1 MCLKDVSINSF
12 VVRLFVTLNI
22 KHLKVINTLV
32 KIEVLFVFFSLVI
45 KRASNRN
52 DYLINID
59 LQKLG
64 VNDKKASSNK
74 N

>member
-32 KIEVLFVFFSLVI
+32 KIEVLFVFFLWLS
-45 KRASNRN
+45 KE
-52 DYLINID
+52 
-59 LQKLG
+59 LQIEMIT
-64 VNDKKASSNK
+64 
-74 N
+74 